1 MRYNVG
7 IDFGT
12 HQTKVCIEDALNKR
26 VPVYEFL
33 EYSKPNGNK
42 TVLLPSIVQIN
53 KDHTVSFG
61 FADPA
66 DALIVVNDGNTP
78 PEKEIIP
85 EPQYRHIPSEP
96 KYESLPKRP
105 ESKNTGYL
113 AVLEK
118 LLPISETM
126 KKWKQECASVERA
139 NEYRKQAWLNSKREA
154 ERANEQLRKE
164 WEQRVKVAEEEY
176 RQQYAEWEKDVQQS
190 AQMRFRYFKQAS
202 FYPNSTPWHYSYA
215 PETLSTLYLAYV
227 CLCIRNRIGYDF
239 TVQLGAPMGAN
250 KRLSDQQKSAAK
262 RIWNKSVYL
271 ANHYQSI
278 DNYLLATIEELMDVL
293 SKFNF
298 LTSPSSVIPEASAG
312 LLAIREKLGAGMF
325 LLVDIGGGTT
335 DIAMCSVYHTDGSKE
350 KTVGIHRVLS
360 VNKGLNYIFEEYQKL
375 HPRLSIADI
384 QEIFRKSQ
392 EKSDFAQPIDTYQQ
406 ELYNLLAKMV
416 KQIIDAFMAKRS
428 QHGKNRSEVI
438 QAMTNKPIYLCGGG
452 SVYAKMRG
460 FSTTNIYFSDKT
472 PINKTLLNIEHLG
485 NAGNI
490 PDEIYPIVATA
501 YGLSKQVD
509 IEEELDEQPLEAF
522 FNHLPKNTD
531 QTQERT
537 PDNDFRLAMG
547 TW

>member
-33 EYSKPNGNK
+33 EYSKPNGTK

-53 KDHTVSFG
+53 KDHTVSYG

-66 DALIVVNDGNTP
+66 DALIIVNDGNTP
-78 PEKEIIP
+78 PEKEVIP
-85 EPQYRHIPSEP
+85 EPQYRPIPSEP

-126 KKWKQECASVERA
+126 RKWKQECATVERA

-154 ERANEQLRKE
+154 ERANEQLRKD

-176 RQQYAEWEKDVQQS
+176 RQQYAEWEKDLQQS

-202 FYPNSTPWHYSYA
+202 FYNSTPWHYSYA
-215 PETLSTLYLAYV
+215 PETLSALYLAYV

-239 TVQLGAPMGAN
+239 TVQLGAPMGAS
-250 KRLSDQQKSAAK
+250 KGLSAQQRSAAK
-262 RIWNKSVYL
+262 RIWNRAVLL

-278 DNYLLATIEELMDVL
+278 DNYLQASIDDLMDIL
-293 SKFNF
+293 SNSKVDP
-298 LTSPSSVIPEASAG
+298 SPAAVIPEASAG

-335 DIAMCSVYHTDGSKE
+335 DIAMCSVYHVDDNIE

-360 VNKGLNYIFEEYQKL
+360 VNKGLNYIFEEYQKQ
-375 HPRLSIADI
+375 HPRLSIAEI
-384 QEIFRKSQ
+384 QEIFRKSP
-392 EKSDFAQPIDTYQQ
+392 ERTDFEEPIDTYQQ
-406 ELYNLLAKMV
+406 DLYNLLAKMV
-416 KQIIDAFMAKRS
+416 KQIINSFMAQRG
-428 QHGKNRSEVI
+428 QHGIERSEVI
-438 QAMTNKPIYLCGGG
+438 RAMTNKPIYLCGGG
-452 SVYAKMRG
+452 SVYAKMRD

-490 PDEIYPIVATA
+490 PDELFPIVATA

-522 FNHLPKNTD
+522 FNHLPKDTD
-531 QTQERT
+531 QSQERT